1 MLVSLAPLRRSGLG
15 IIDARNH
22 ERERKTMKYLW
33 LTLNWIFGLLFLL
46 SGVVYLFNDLKI
58 AIPLVAIALLLLP
71 PVRNFVYS
79 KTQKELP
86 FKVRAISIIIFMIV
100 FGIFANQIQNR
111 KEENIKYFN
120 ENSSKILSDVRDA
133 IKSKE
138 YEKAISLS
146 AEYLPSDNLELLKL
160 FQSAKSALAEIDKT
174 EKTKEILAELKT
186 IPEKEYKKNRDLYQQ
201 LTALRPDSEKY
212 KSKLSY
218 YKAKMA
224 EKTVKKKQV
233 KKKQVKKKQDDTKFI
248 ITPCIRKCLTEIS
261 IRSRNMNEYDI
272 WVELICRK
280 VALESNSPELYDL
293 CILQGG
299 FLGAALT
306 TSGISDEQR
315 EKAAYQFCDNCYCF
329 P

>member
-1 MLVSLAPLRRSGLG
+1 
-15 IIDARNH
+15 
-22 ERERKTMKYLW
+22 MKYLW

-46 SGVVYLFNDLKI
+46 LGVVFLFDDPKI
-58 AIPLVAIALLLLP
+58 TIPLVAIALLLLP

-100 FGIFANQIQNR
+100 FGIFADQSQDR

-138 YEKAISLS
+138 YHKAIFLS
-146 AEYLPSDNLELLKL
+146 AKYLPSGNSELLKL
-160 FQSAKSALAEIDKT
+160 HQSAKSAAYSALAESRKT
-174 EKTKEILAELKT
+174 EKTKKILAELKT

-201 LTALRPDSEKY
+201 LTALHPDSEKY

-224 EKTVKKKQV
+224 EETVKKKQV
-233 KKKQVKKKQDDTKFI
+233 KKKEDDTKFI
-248 ITPCIRKCLTEIS
+248 ITPCIRKCFTEIS

-299 FLGAALT
+299 LLGAALT

>member
-1 MLVSLAPLRRSGLG
+1 MGIYPKPVIPALG
-15 IIDARNH
+15 IIDARDH

-46 SGVVYLFNDLKI
+46 SGVVYLFNDPKI

-86 FKVRAISIIIFMIV
+86 FKVRAISIIILMIV
-100 FGIFANQIQNR
+100 SMIFSSQFQR
-111 KEENIKYFN
+111 GEKIKYFN

-174 EKTKEILAELKT
+174 EKTKGILAKLKT

-201 LTALRPDSEKY
+201 LTDLHPDSEKY

-224 EKTVKKKQV
+224 EETVKKKQV
-233 KKKQVKKKQDDTKFI
+233 KKTGEKKQDDTKFI

>member
-1 MLVSLAPLRRSGLG
+1 
-15 IIDARNH
+15 
-22 ERERKTMKYLW
+22 MKYLW

-46 SGVVYLFNDLKI
+46 SGVVYLFNDPKI

-86 FKVRAISIIIFMIV
+86 FKVRAISIIILMIV
-100 FGIFANQIQNR
+100 PMIFTSHFQSQLQR
-111 KEENIKYFN
+111 KESIKYFN
-120 ENSSKILSDVRDA
+120 ENRSKILSDVRDA

-146 AEYLPSDNLELLKL
+146 AEYLNFSELLGIPSGDLELLKL
-160 FQSAKSALAEIDKT
+160 YQSAKSALAEIHKA
-174 EKTKEILAELKT
+174 EKTKEILAEVKT
-186 IPEKEYKKNRDLYQQ
+186 IPEKEYKKNRALYQQ
-201 LTALRPDSEKY
+201 LTALHPDSEKY

-224 EKTVKKKQV
+224 KETVKKKQV
-233 KKKQVKKKQDDTKFI
+233 KKKEDDTKFI
-248 ITPCIRKCLTEIS
+248 ITPCIRKCFTEIS

-272 WVELICRK
+272 WVELICRR

-293 CILQGG
+293 CLLQGG
-299 FLGAALT
+299 LLGTALT

>member
-1 MLVSLAPLRRSGLG
+1 
-15 IIDARNH
+15 
-22 ERERKTMKYLW
+22 MKCSW
-33 LTLNWIFGLLFLL
+33 LTRNCIFGLLFLL
-46 SGVVYLFNDLKI
+46 MVVS
-58 AIPLVAIALLLLP
+58 V
-71 PVRNFVYS
+71 
-79 KTQKELP
+79 
-86 FKVRAISIIIFMIV
+86 IFT
-100 FGIFANQIQNR
+100 NQLQR
-111 KEENIKYFN
+111 EENIKYFN

-146 AEYLPSDNLELLKL
+146 AEYLPSGNLELLKL
-160 FQSAKSALAEIDKT
+160 YQSAKSALAEIHKT
-174 EKTKEILAELKT
+174 EKTKEMLAELKT

-201 LTALRPDSEKY
+201 LTALHPDSEKY

-224 EKTVKKKQV
+224 EETVKKKQV
-233 KKKQVKKKQDDTKFI
+233 KKKEDDTKFI
-248 ITPCIRKCLTEIS
+248 ITPCIRKCFTEIS